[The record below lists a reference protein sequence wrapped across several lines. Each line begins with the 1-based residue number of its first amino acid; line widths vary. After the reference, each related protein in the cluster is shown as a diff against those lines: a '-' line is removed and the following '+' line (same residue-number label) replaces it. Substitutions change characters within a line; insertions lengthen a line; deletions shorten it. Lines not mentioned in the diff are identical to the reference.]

1 MKLIEYLF
9 RKVIPLFLGALVF
22 FALVLILVDLMMN
35 LWNFISNGVPGL
47 KVLRIMGLY
56 VPKCLWYATP
66 IAILFAVSYT
76 LSDLYANNELIAIF
90 ASGVSLTH
98 FTFPLL
104 IFAFG
109 MSFALFFF
117 DDKVVVPTY
126 AKKTAEQEEVLKK
139 DKTLNNDKIVILSEN
154 GNIVYKA
161 EFYDDA
167 AKRLTGVFIIIR
179 NEDKSLE
186 TIIRADSASWRDEK
200 WILSGGIQYTQTVDA
215 SGAHTMAAGSVSREN
230 LARLI
235 EPPETF
241 QNNVIS
247 VETVNS
253 ATAKVYIE
261 HLQKAG
267 LPFAE
272 PLSLYYKKFS
282 FPFILFIVVFL
293 SVGLSGKTRKN
304 VMLMSLASCISAA
317 VLFYVTQMI
326 TMLLAKFGAISPF
339 MGAWFPVFMFVVIAA
354 VVLRYAR
361 T

>member
-1 MKLIEYLF
+1 MKIVEYLF

-22 FALVLILVDLMMN
+22 FGLVLVMVDLMMN

-47 KVLRIMGLY
+47 KVLRIMALY
-56 VPKCLWYATP
+56 IPKCLWYATP

-90 ASGVSLTH
+90 ASGISLTR

-104 IFAFG
+104 VFAFG

-126 AKKTAEQEEVLKK
+126 AKKTAEQEEALKK
-139 DKTLNNDKIVILSEN
+139 DKSLNNDKIVILSEN
-154 GNIVYKA
+154 GNITYKA
-161 EFYDDA
+161 EFYDDT
-167 AKRLTGVFIIIR
+167 AKRLTSVYLIIR
-179 NEDKSLE
+179 NDDKTLNS
-186 TIIRADSASWRDEK
+186 IIRADSASWREDK
-200 WILSGGIQYTQTVDA
+200 WILSGGIQYTQKDGTISV
-215 SGAHTMAAGSVSREN
+215 GSVTKEIME
-230 LARLI
+230 RLT

-247 VETVNS
+247 VETVDS
-253 ATAKVYIE
+253 KTAKVYIE

-272 PLSLYYKKFS
+272 PLSLYYKKFA

-317 VLFYVTQMI
+317 VLFYVTQMV

-339 MGAWFPVFMFVVIAA
+339 MGAWFPVFMFVVIAT

>member
-1 MKLIEYLF
+1 MKIIEYLF
-9 RKVIPLFLGALVF
+9 RKVIPLFFGALIF
-22 FALVLILVDLMMN
+22 FAMVLVLVDLMMN
-35 LWNFISNGVPGL
+35 LWNFISNGVSGL
-47 KVLRIMGLY
+47 KVLRIMLLY
-56 VPKCLWYATP
+56 VPKCFWYATP

-90 ASGVSLTH
+90 ASGISLTR

-109 MSFALFFF
+109 MSFVLFFF
-117 DDKVVVPTY
+117 DDKIVVPTY
-126 AKKTAEQEEVLKK
+126 AKKTAEQEEVLNK
-139 DKTLNNDKIVILSEN
+139 DKSLNNDKIVILSDN
-154 GNIVYKA
+154 GNICYKA
-161 EFYDDA
+161 DFYDDE
-167 AKRLTGVFIIIR
+167 AKRLSSLFIIIR
-179 NEDKSLE
+179 NEDKSLNSVV
-186 TIIRADSASWRDEK
+186 RADSATWRDDH
-200 WILSGGIQYTQTVDA
+200 WNLSGSIKYKN
-215 SGAHTMAAGSVSREN
+215 EN
-230 LARLI
+230 GVISATGLTPDIVERLT

-247 VETVNS
+247 VETVDS

-339 MGAWFPVFMFVVIAA
+339 MGAWFPVFMFIVIAT

>member
-1 MKLIEYLF
+1 MKIIEYLF

-22 FALVLILVDLMMN
+22 FAMVLVLVDLMMN
-35 LWNFISNGVPGL
+35 LWSFISNGVPGL

-66 IAILFAVSYT
+66 SAILFAVSYT
-76 LSDLYANNELIAIF
+76 LSDLYASNELIAIF
-90 ASGVSLTH
+90 ASGISLTR

-104 IFAFG
+104 VFAFI

-117 DDKVVVPTY
+117 DDKVVVPTF
-126 AKKTAEQEEVLKK
+126 AKKTAEQEEVLNKNK
-139 DKTLNNDKIVILSEN
+139 SLNNDKIVILSEN
-154 GNIVYKA
+154 GNICYKA
-161 EFYDDA
+161 EFYDDTS
-167 AKRLTGVFIIIR
+167 KRLVLLYIIIR
-179 NEDKSLE
+179 NEDKSLNS
-186 TIIRADSASWRDEK
+186 IIRANSATWNEDR
-200 WILSGGIQYTQTVDA
+200 WVLSGGIQYTVGED
-215 SGAHTMAAGSVSREN
+215 SIVAGPLSSDV
-230 LARLI
+230 LARLN

-317 VLFYVTQMI
+317 VLFYVMQMI

-339 MGAWFPVFMFVVIAA
+339 MGAWFPVFMFVVIAT

>member
-9 RKVIPLFLGALVF
+9 RKVIPLFFGALVF

-35 LWNFISNGVPGL
+35 LWNFISNGVSGL
-47 KVLRIMGLY
+47 KVLRIMALY
-56 VPKCLWYATP
+56 LPKCLWYSTP

-104 IFAFG
+104 VFAFG

-139 DKTLNNDKIVILSEN
+139 DKSLNNDKIVILSEN
-154 GNIVYKA
+154 GNIIYKA
-161 EFYDDA
+161 EFYDDQ
-167 AKRLTGVFIIIR
+167 AKRLTSLYVVLR
-179 NEDKSLE
+179 NEDKSLNAV
-186 TIIRADSASWRDEK
+186 IRADSATWRDDH
-200 WILSGGIQYTQTVDA
+200 WSLAGGIQYTRRGDTLE
-215 SGAHTMAAGSVSREN
+215 AHSVTKEN
-230 LARLI
+230 LDRLT
-235 EPPETF
+235 EPPSTF

-247 VETVNS
+247 VETVDS
-253 ATAKVYIE
+253 KTAKVYIE

-267 LPFAE
+267 LPYAE

-317 VLFYVTQMI
+317 VLFYVMQMV

-339 MGAWFPVFMFVVIAA
+339 MGAWFPVFMFVVIATI
-354 VVLRYAR
+354 VLRYAR

>member
-1 MKLIEYLF
+1 MKIIEYLF
-9 RKVIPLFLGALVF
+9 RKVIPLFFGALIF

-35 LWNFISNGVPGL
+35 LWNFISNGVSGL
-47 KVLRIMGLY
+47 KVLRIMALY
-56 VPKCLWYATP
+56 LPKCLWYSTP

-104 IFAFG
+104 VFAFG

-139 DKTLNNDKIVILSEN
+139 DKSLNNDKIVILSEN
-154 GNIVYKA
+154 GNIIYKA
-161 EFYDDA
+161 EFYDDQ
-167 AKRLTGVFIIIR
+167 AKRLTSLYVVLR
-179 NEDKSLE
+179 NEDKSLNAV
-186 TIIRADSASWRDEK
+186 IRADSATWRDDH
-200 WILSGGIQYTQTVDA
+200 WSLAGGIQYTRRGDTLE
-215 SGAHTMAAGSVSREN
+215 AHSVTKEN
-230 LARLI
+230 LDRLT
-235 EPPETF
+235 EPPSTF

-247 VETVNS
+247 VETVDS
-253 ATAKVYIE
+253 KTAKVYIE

-267 LPFAE
+267 LPYAE

-317 VLFYVTQMI
+317 VLFYVMQMV

-339 MGAWFPVFMFVVIAA
+339 MGAWFPVFMFVLIATI
-354 VVLRYAR
+354 VLRYAR

>member
-1 MKLIEYLF
+1 MKIVEYLF
-9 RKVIPLFLGALVF
+9 RKVIPLFIGALIF
-22 FALVLILVDLMMN
+22 FALVLIMVDLMMN
-35 LWNFISNGVPGL
+35 LWNFISNGVPGM
-47 KVLRIMGLY
+47 KVLRIMALY
-56 VPKCLWYATP
+56 VPKCFWYAAP
-66 IAILFAVSYT
+66 IAMLFSVSYT

-90 ASGVSLTH
+90 ASGISLTR

-104 IFAFG
+104 IFAFI
-109 MSFALFFF
+109 MSFVLFFF

-139 DKTLNNDKIVILSEN
+139 DKSLNNDKIVILSDN
-154 GNIVYKA
+154 SKICYKA
-161 EFYDDA
+161 EFYDDG
-167 AKRLTGVFIIIR
+167 AKRLTGLFVIIR
-179 NEDKSLE
+179 NEDKTLNS
-186 TIIRADSASWRDEK
+186 IIRADSASWRDEK
-200 WILSGGIQYTQTVDA
+200 WMLSGGIQYTQKDGTIT
-215 SGAHTMAAGSVSREN
+215 SGSVSRDI
-230 LARLI
+230 LDRLT

-247 VETVNS
+247 VETVDS

-272 PLSLYYKKFS
+272 PLSLYYKKFA

-339 MGAWFPVFMFVVIAA
+339 MGAWFPVFMFVVIAT

>member
-1 MKLIEYLF
+1 MKLVEYLF
-9 RKVIPLFLGALVF
+9 RKVIPLFIGALIF
-22 FALVLILVDLMMN
+22 FALVLVLVDLMMN
-35 LWNFISNGVPGL
+35 LWNFISNGVSGL
-47 KVLRIMGLY
+47 KVLHIMGLY
-56 VPKCLWYATP
+56 IPKCIWYATP

-90 ASGVSLTH
+90 ASGISLTR

-104 IFAFG
+104 LFAFA

-126 AKKTAEQEEVLKK
+126 AKKTAEQEEALKK

-154 GNIVYKA
+154 GKICYKA

-167 AKRLTGVFIIIR
+167 AKRLTSVFVVIR
-179 NEDKSLE
+179 NEDKTLNS
-186 TIIRADSASWRDEK
+186 IIRADSASWRDDR
-200 WILSGGIQYTQTVDA
+200 WFLSGGIQYTQRDGTIVP
-215 SGAHTMAAGSVSREN
+215 GPVSNEN
-230 LARLI
+230 LERLI

-247 VETVNS
+247 VETVDS
-253 ATAKVYIE
+253 RTAKIYIE

-326 TMLLAKFGAISPF
+326 TMLLAKFEYISPF
-339 MGAWFPVFMFVVIAA
+339 SGAWLPVFMFVVIAA

>member
-1 MKLIEYLF
+1 MKIVEYLF
-9 RKVIPLFLGALVF
+9 RKVIPLFLGAIVF
-22 FALVLILVDLMMN
+22 FALVLIMVDLMMN

-66 IAILFAVSYT
+66 IAMLFAVSYT

-90 ASGVSLTH
+90 ASGISLTR

-104 IFAFG
+104 VFAFG

-117 DDKVVVPTY
+117 DDKIVVPTY
-126 AKKTAEQEEVLKK
+126 AKKTAEQEEVLNK
-139 DKTLNNDKIVILSEN
+139 DKSLNNDKIVILSDN
-154 GNIVYKA
+154 GNICYKA
-161 EFYDDA
+161 EFYDDDS
-167 AKRLTGVFIIIR
+167 KRLNSLYIILR
-179 NEDKSLE
+179 NEDKSLNSV
-186 TIIRADSASWRDEK
+186 IRADSASWHDDR
-200 WILSGGIQYTQTVDA
+200 WFLSGAVQYTQENGTVTA
-215 SGAHTMAAGSVSREN
+215 GAVSSDITKK
-230 LARLI
+230 LT

-247 VETVNS
+247 VETVDS

-272 PLSLYYKKFS
+272 PQSLYYKKFS

>member
-1 MKLIEYLF
+1 M
-9 RKVIPLFLGALVF
+9 
-22 FALVLILVDLMMN
+22 VL
-35 LWNFISNGVPGL
+35 
-47 KVLRIMGLY
+47 LY
-56 VPKCLWYATP
+56 
-66 IAILFAVSYT
+66 
-76 LSDLYANNELIAIF
+76 
-90 ASGVSLTH
+90 
-98 FTFPLL
+98 
-104 IFAFG
+104 
-109 MSFALFFF
+109 
-117 DDKVVVPTY
+117 
-126 AKKTAEQEEVLKK
+126 
-139 DKTLNNDKIVILSEN
+139 
-154 GNIVYKA
+154 
-161 EFYDDA
+161 
-167 AKRLTGVFIIIR
+167 IIIR
-179 NEDKSLE
+179 NEDKSLNS
-186 TIIRADSASWRDEK
+186 IIRANSATWNEDR
-200 WILSGGIQYTQTVDA
+200 WVLSGGIQYTVGED
-215 SGAHTMAAGSVSREN
+215 SIVAGPLSSDV
-230 LARLI
+230 LARLN

-317 VLFYVTQMI
+317 VLFYVMQMI

-339 MGAWFPVFMFVVIAA
+339 MGAWFPVFMFVVIAT

>member
-1 MKLIEYLF
+1 MKIVEYLF
-9 RKVIPLFLGALVF
+9 RKVIPLFVGALIF
-22 FALVLILVDLMMN
+22 FAMVLVLVDLMMN

-47 KVLRIMGLY
+47 KVMLIMGLY

-76 LSDLYANNELIAIF
+76 LSDLYASNELIAIF
-90 ASGVSLTH
+90 ASGISLTR

-104 IFAFG
+104 IFAFV

-117 DDKVVVPTY
+117 DDKVVVPTF
-126 AKKTAEQEEVLKK
+126 AKKTAEQEEVLNKN
-139 DKTLNNDKIVILSEN
+139 KTLNNDKIVILSEN
-154 GNIVYKA
+154 GNICYKA
-161 EFYDDA
+161 EFYDDE
-167 AKRLTGVFIIIR
+167 AKRLTSLYIIIR
-179 NEDKSLE
+179 NEDKTLNSV
-186 TIIRADSASWRDEK
+186 IRADSAVWREDR
-200 WILSGGIQYTQTVDA
+200 WVLSGAIQYTQVDDTIKA
-215 SGAHTMAAGSVSREN
+215 VS
-230 LARLI
+230 LSPDVSDRLV

-272 PLSLYYKKFS
+272 PMSLYYKKFS

>member
-1 MKLIEYLF
+1 MKIVEYLF
-9 RKVIPLFLGALVF
+9 RKVIPLFVGAIIF
-22 FALVLILVDLMMN
+22 FALVLIMVDLMMN

-66 IAILFAVSYT
+66 IAMLFAVSYT

-90 ASGVSLTH
+90 ASGISLTR

-104 IFAFG
+104 VFAFG
-109 MSFALFFF
+109 MSFVLFFF

-126 AKKTAEQEEVLKK
+126 AKKTAEQEEVLNKN
-139 DKTLNNDKIVILSEN
+139 KTLNNDKIVILSEN
-154 GNIVYKA
+154 GNICYKA
-161 EFYDDA
+161 DFYDDDT
-167 AKRLTGVFIIIR
+167 KRLNSLYIILR
-179 NEDKSLE
+179 NEDKSLNSV
-186 TIIRADSASWRDEK
+186 IRADSASWHDDR
-200 WILSGGIQYTQTVDA
+200 WFLSGAIQYKQENGTV
-215 SGAHTMAAGSVSREN
+215 TAGTVSDEIVQ
-230 LARLI
+230 RLT

-247 VETVNS
+247 VETVDS

-272 PLSLYYKKFS
+272 PMSLYYKKFS

>member
-1 MKLIEYLF
+1 MKLVQYLF
-9 RKVIPLFLGALVF
+9 RKVIPLFLGAIVF

-47 KVLRIMGLY
+47 KVMRIMGLY
-56 VPKCLWYATP
+56 LPKCLWYATP

-90 ASGVSLTH
+90 ASGVSLTR

-154 GNIVYKA
+154 GNVCYKA

-167 AKRLTGVFIIIR
+167 AKRLTSLYIIIR
-179 NEDKSLE
+179 NDDKTLNSV
-186 TIIRADSASWRDEK
+186 IRADSATWREDK
-200 WILSGGIQYTQTVDA
+200 WALSGGIQYTDREGSIT
-215 SGAHTMAAGSVSREN
+215 AGGVSRDI
-230 LARLI
+230 LDRLT

-247 VETVNS
+247 VETVDS
-253 ATAKVYIE
+253 ATAKVYID

-282 FPFILFIVVFL
+282 FPFIVFIVVFL
-293 SVGLSGKTRKN
+293 SIGLSGKTRKN

-317 VLFYVTQMI
+317 VLFYVMQMI

-339 MGAWFPVFMFVVIAA
+339 MGAWFPVFMFVVIAI

>member
-1 MKLIEYLF
+1 MKIIEYLF
-9 RKVIPLFLGALVF
+9 RKVIPLFFGALIF
-22 FALVLILVDLMMN
+22 FAMVLVLVDLMMN
-35 LWNFISNGVPGL
+35 LWNFISNGVSGL
-47 KVLRIMGLY
+47 KVLRIMALY
-56 VPKCLWYATP
+56 VPKCFWYATP

-90 ASGVSLTH
+90 ASGISLTR

-117 DDKVVVPTY
+117 DDKIVVPTY
-126 AKKTAEQEEVLKK
+126 AKKTAEQEEVLNK

-154 GNIVYKA
+154 GNICYKA
-161 EFYDDA
+161 DFYDDG
-167 AKRLTGVFIIIR
+167 AKRLSSLYIIIR
-179 NEDKSLE
+179 KEDKSLDS
-186 TIIRADSASWRDEK
+186 IIRADSASWHDEK
-200 WILSGGIQYTQTVDA
+200 WLLSGGIQYTQKDG
-215 SGAHTMAAGSVSREN
+215 SIKAGSVSQEI
-230 LARLI
+230 LDRLT

-247 VETVNS
+247 VETVDS

-272 PLSLYYKKFS
+272 PMSLYYKKYS

-339 MGAWFPVFMFVVIAA
+339 MGAWFPVFMFVVIAT

>member
-9 RKVIPLFLGALVF
+9 RKLIPLFIGALVF
-22 FALVLILVDLMMN
+22 FAIVLILVDLMMN
-35 LWNFISNGVPGL
+35 LWNFISNGVSGL
-47 KVLRIMGLY
+47 KVLRIMLLY
-56 VPKCLWYATP
+56 LPKCLWYATP

-90 ASGVSLTH
+90 ASGVSLTR

-104 IFAFG
+104 VFAFG

-117 DDKVVVPTY
+117 DDKIVVPTY
-126 AKKTAEQEEVLKK
+126 AKKTAEQEAVLNK
-139 DKTLNNDKIVILSEN
+139 DKSLNNDKIVILSEN
-154 GNIVYKA
+154 GKICYKA
-161 EFYDDA
+161 EFYDDST
-167 AKRLTGVFIIIR
+167 KRLTSVFIIIR
-179 NEDKSLE
+179 NEDKTLSS
-186 TIIRADSASWRDEK
+186 IIRADSAAWHDGK
-200 WILSGGIQYTQTVDA
+200 WILTGGIQYTQKDGTI
-215 SGAHTMAAGSVSREN
+215 HAGYVTQDN
-230 LARLI
+230 LERLI

-247 VETVNS
+247 VETVDS

-272 PLSLYYKKFS
+272 PMSLYYKKFS

>member
-1 MKLIEYLF
+1 MKIVEYLF

-22 FALVLILVDLMMN
+22 FAMVLVLVDLMMN

-76 LSDLYANNELIAIF
+76 LSDLYASNELIAIF
-90 ASGVSLTH
+90 ASGISLTR

-109 MSFALFFF
+109 MSFALYFF

-126 AKKTAEQEEVLKK
+126 AKKTAEQEEVLNK
-139 DKTLNNDKIVILSEN
+139 DKSLNNDKIVILSEN
-154 GNIVYKA
+154 GNICYKA
-161 EFYDDA
+161 EFYDDE
-167 AKRLTGVFIIIR
+167 AKRLTSLYIIIR
-179 NEDKSLE
+179 NEDKTLNS
-186 TIIRADSASWRDEK
+186 IIRADSAAWHDGR
-200 WILSGGIQYTQTVDA
+200 WLLSGAVQYTQVDDTIRA
-215 SGAHTMAAGSVSREN
+215 N
-230 LARLI
+230 LLSPQVLERLT

-317 VLFYVTQMI
+317 VLFYVMQMI

-339 MGAWFPVFMFVVIAA
+339 MGAWFPVFMFVVIAT

>member
-1 MKLIEYLF
+1 MKIVEYLF
-9 RKVIPLFLGALVF
+9 RKVIPLFLGALLF
-22 FALVLILVDLMMN
+22 FGLVLVMVDLMMN

-47 KVLRIMGLY
+47 KVLRIMALY
-56 VPKCLWYATP
+56 IPKCLWYATP

-90 ASGVSLTH
+90 ASGISLTR

-104 IFAFG
+104 VFAFG

-126 AKKTAEQEEVLKK
+126 AKKTAEQEEALKK
-139 DKTLNNDKIVILSEN
+139 DKSLNNDKIVILSEN
-154 GNIVYKA
+154 GNITYKA
-161 EFYDDA
+161 EFYDDT
-167 AKRLTGVFIIIR
+167 AKRLTSVYLIIR
-179 NEDKSLE
+179 NDDKTLNS
-186 TIIRADSASWRDEK
+186 IIRADSASWRENK
-200 WILSGGIQYTQTVDA
+200 WILSDGIQYTQKDGTIFVE
-215 SGAHTMAAGSVSREN
+215 SVSHEN
-230 LARLI
+230 LDRLT

-247 VETVNS
+247 VETVDS
-253 ATAKVYIE
+253 KTAKVYIE

-317 VLFYVTQMI
+317 VLFYVTQMV

-339 MGAWFPVFMFVVIAA
+339 MGAWFPVFMFVVIAT

>member
-1 MKLIEYLF
+1 MKIVEYLF
-9 RKVIPLFLGALVF
+9 RKVIPLFVGALAF
-22 FALVLILVDLMMN
+22 FAMVLILVDLMMN

-56 VPKCLWYATP
+56 LPKCFWYATP

-90 ASGVSLTH
+90 ASGISLTR

-104 IFAFG
+104 IFAFV

-117 DDKVVVPTY
+117 DDKIVVPTY
-126 AKKTAEQEEVLKK
+126 AKKTAEQEEVLNK

-154 GNIVYKA
+154 GNICYKA
-161 EFYDDA
+161 EFYDDG
-167 AKRLTGVFIIIR
+167 AKRLTSLFIIIR
-179 NEDKSLE
+179 NSDKTLNSV
-186 TIIRADSASWRDEK
+186 IRADSASWREDK
-200 WILSGGIQYTQTVDA
+200 WILSGGIQYTLNDGVIT
-215 SGAHTMAAGSVSREN
+215 SGPVTAEN
-230 LARLI
+230 RGRLT

-293 SVGLSGKTRKN
+293 SIGLSGKTRKN

-317 VLFYVTQMI
+317 VLFYVTQMV

-339 MGAWFPVFMFVVIAA
+339 MGAWFPVFMFIVIAA

>member
-1 MKLIEYLF
+1 MKIIEYLF
-9 RKVIPLFLGALVF
+9 RKVIPLFLGALLF
-22 FALVLILVDLMMN
+22 FSMVLVLVDLMMN

-47 KVLRIMGLY
+47 KVMRIMALY
-56 VPKCLWYATP
+56 LPKCFWYATP

-90 ASGVSLTH
+90 ASGISLTR

-117 DDKVVVPTY
+117 DDKIVVPTY
-126 AKKTAEQEEVLKK
+126 AKKTAEQEEVLNK
-139 DKTLNNDKIVILSEN
+139 DKSLNNDKIVILSEN
-154 GNIVYKA
+154 SNICYKA
-161 EFYDDA
+161 EFYDDE
-167 AKRLTGVFIIIR
+167 AKRLSSLFIIVR
-179 NEDKSLE
+179 NDDKSLDA
-186 TIIRADSASWRDEK
+186 IIRADSASWRDNK
-200 WILSGGIQYTQTVDA
+200 WILSGAIQYTHKKDSIT
-215 SGAHTMAAGSVSREN
+215 AGPVTSEVLN
-230 LARLI
+230 RLT

-253 ATAKVYIE
+253 ATAKVYID

-339 MGAWFPVFMFVVIAA
+339 MGAWFPVFMFVLIAA
-354 VVLRYAR
+354 VVLKYAR